1 MFREHVYWWLH
12 YLRVFALNTPF
23 APGVKFTIGVSAY
36 DGERLAR
43 MFGLEPKD
51 VVDSYG
57 LPCKQIEVEAYL
69 IAFKW
74 RVPADDPSRCGG
86 PSTWGGIPP
95 DVAKIQP
102 RNRQAVIPFD

>member
-1 MFREHVYWWLH
+1 MIRDQVYWWLS
-12 YLRVFALNTPF
+12 YLRIFALNTPF

-57 LPCKQIEVEAYL
+57 LPCKQIEPEPYL

-74 RVPADDPSRCGG
+74 RVPEKLDPDRSGG
-86 PSTWGGIPP
+86 PSTWGRIPP
-95 DVAKIQP
+95 KLG
-102 RNRQAVIPFD
+102 